1 MKLLQTLEINKSLGD
16 GCRLCLHQAE
26 ATEDVCR
33 SVDKLRSLTSPL
45 SSGAPPPPEF
55 STLIRKHIESVAGR
69 FWMSRKLSIYGQCSV
84 VTSSPLSYRRAA
96 GRLPNSRFPTN
107 PGVKCCDVLL
117 VNCCPLSRKR
127 CLI

>member
-16 GCRLCLHQAE
+16 GCRLCLHQEE

-69 FWMSRKLSIYGQCSV
+69 FWMSRKLSIYWTMLGRHVISTQ
-84 VTSSPLSYRRAA
+84 LSLRCRPASELSFPDKSGSEVLRCPA
-96 GRLPNSRFPTN
+96 G
-107 PGVKCCDVLL
+107 
-117 VNCCPLSRKR
+117 
-127 CLI
+127 